1 MAAGL
6 PLVAAGGQPP
16 GGRQGA
22 APAVRWAPGHR
33 AGCRSADRSPRTQSP
48 GPARELKKGGGGRA
62 AVGAPRKGGQQ
73 IFKKKCHNSQK
84 KATYCTTLLYI
95 A

>member
-6 PLVAAGGQPP
+6 PLVAAEGRPP

-48 GPARELKKGGGGRA
+48 GPAREL
-62 AVGAPRKGGQQ
+62 
-73 IFKKKCHNSQK
+73 
-84 KATYCTTLLYI
+84 
-95 A
+95 